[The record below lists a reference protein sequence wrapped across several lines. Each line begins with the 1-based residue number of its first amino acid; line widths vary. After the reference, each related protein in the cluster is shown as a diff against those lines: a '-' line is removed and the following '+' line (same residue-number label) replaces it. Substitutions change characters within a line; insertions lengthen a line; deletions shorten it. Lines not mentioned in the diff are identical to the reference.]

1 MAELG
6 CPVLL
11 IKESPTVSGLG
22 EDPRIGVQRHRVL
35 FLPGM
40 LFPHVLAL
48 HLHRSIL
55 TGVQERCAVCGTAQ
69 CQVADEWAAGP
80 LLNHPAPR
88 ASPWIPITILQARHK
103 IIGPVRGEY
112 LGNVFN
118 KN

>member
-1 MAELG
+1 M
-6 CPVLL
+6 LL
-11 IKESPTVSGLG
+11 IKESPTVSELG
-22 EDPRIGVQRHRVL
+22 EGPRIGVQSHRVL

-48 HLHRSIL
+48 HLQRSIL
-55 TGVQERCAVCGTAQ
+55 RRVQEGCAVYGGTVQ